1 MVDAINSE
9 FAFEI
14 RAKVSK
20 PLELG
25 AGRNG
30 SRMVFRIIDG
40 SVSGPKFEGR
50 ILPGGADYA
59 LVRADG
65 VTVIEAH
72 YVIQNVDGTCVYVK
86 NKGIFIANK
95 DAISR
100 MDRGE
105 PVDDHE
111 VYFRAAPVF
120 DAPDG
125 PHCWLSDRLFI
136 STCRFSLDE
145 VTIRVYTVL

>member
-1 MVDAINSE
+1 MVDAITTE
-9 FAFEI
+9 LAFEI

-20 PLELG
+20 PLEFG
-25 AGRNG
+25 AGPNG

-40 SVSGPKFEGR
+40 TVSGPKFEGR

-65 VTVIEAH
+65 VTVVEAH

-86 NKGIFIANK
+86 NKGLFIASQ
-95 DAISR
+95 DATDR
-100 MDRGE
+100 MDRGD
-105 PVDDHE
+105 PVDDDE
-111 VYFRAAPVF
+111 IYFRAAPVF

-125 PHCWLSDRLFI
+125 PHSWLADRLFI
-136 STCRFSLDE
+136 SKCRFSLDE